1 MSKSHSKEQLHN
13 TLKEVLYRVQKSGMK
28 LNLAKCT
35 LEATEITYLG
45 HILSGDGIRADPK
58 KNSWYASPCH
68 KEDLKRFLG
77 MITYLGKFLPNLAT
91 ETAPLRL
98 LLEKGTE
105 WSFDKHQ
112 QQAFEKLKDLV
123 TEYPLLKL
131 FDPSLP
137 IKVTSDASQHGLGA
151 ILEQCHDNK
160 WFPMEYAS
168 RSLTSSEKNYC
179 RLERECLSIVCA
191 TERFN

>member
-1 MSKSHSKEQLHN
+1 M
-13 TLKEVLYRVQKSGMK
+13 
-28 LNLAKCT
+28 LA
-35 LEATEITYLG
+35 
-45 HILSGDGIRADPK
+45 
-58 KNSWYASPCH
+58 PCN
-68 KEDLKRFLG
+68 KEDLQRFLG
-77 MITYLGKFLPNLAT
+77 MITYLEKFLPNLAT

-105 WSFDKHQ
+105 WSFDKPQ

-123 TEYPLLKL
+123 TESPVLKF

-160 WFPMEYAS
+160 WFPVAYAS
-168 RSLTSSEKNYC
+168 RSLTSSHHQKKT
-179 RLERECLSIVCA
+179 IVNLKENA
-191 TERFN
+191 SVLFLQLRDLTNIFIGSHF